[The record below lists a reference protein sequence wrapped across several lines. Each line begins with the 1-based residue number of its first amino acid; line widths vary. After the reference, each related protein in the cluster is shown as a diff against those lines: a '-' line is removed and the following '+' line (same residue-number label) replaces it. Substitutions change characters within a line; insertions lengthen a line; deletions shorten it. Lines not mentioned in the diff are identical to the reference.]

1 MTRTCEETEGGKGGL
16 SWLDSGRER
25 GRESSTEE
33 QLAHRTWNACA
44 SAVKIANN
52 ASHRQ
57 INKESNLKRAA
68 RAVQEG
74 GGREEDRGRGDRS
87 LLH

>member
-1 MTRTCEETEGGKGGL
+1 MGEREEGRAGK
-16 SWLDSGRER
+16 
-25 GRESSTEE
+25 TEE

-57 INKESNLKRAA
+57 INKESNLKRAG
-68 RAVQEG
+68 RAEQEG
-74 GGREEDRGRGDRS
+74 VGGGVERKTEGEETGACFIECVS
-87 LLH
+87 S